1 MSVKDECAYWN
12 LWDIYVFVVEYSG
25 EKRIISEK
33 VAYSNIRL

>member
-1 MSVKDECAYWN
+1 MNVKDECAYWN
-12 LWDIYVFVVEYSG
+12 WWNIYVFVIEYCS